1 MREEDIVEFLPRT
14 FVGLR
19 LSLDVTDV
27 AVVCGGQLGS
37 LECDIIMRKRYQFDR
52 SRLSSLV
59 SRQLRR
65 CCSQSHSHQTTTLPY
80 PSIHLLNDGRA
91 SIQSPFCCL
100 REMRNDL
107 VAQDEFDGLYV
118 ICSTWSLALSRS
130 VLTQRGR
137 FFFSHPS
144 L

>member
-52 SRLSSLV
+52 SRLSSLDNFV
-59 SRQLRR
+59 VAVLKATVIRQ
-65 CCSQSHSHQTTTLPY
+65 QPY

-118 ICSTWSLALSRS
+118 ICSTWSLALSRF